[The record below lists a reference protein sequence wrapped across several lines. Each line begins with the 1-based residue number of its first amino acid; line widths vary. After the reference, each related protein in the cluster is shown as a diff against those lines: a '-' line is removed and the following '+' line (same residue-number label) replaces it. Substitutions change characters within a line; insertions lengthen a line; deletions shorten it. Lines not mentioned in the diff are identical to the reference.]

1 MKTILTP
8 PPLPTPIPADI
19 HTHRHE
25 INDGSA
31 VVNIALEAV
40 PPIPPTLFSAGIHP
54 WEADKATDI
63 TWTWLEDVLSNP
75 NAYAIGEAG
84 LDLRHGPNIDVQLP
98 VFRRQAF
105 MADDLA
111 KPLIVHIVGAYD
123 NLYDVQR
130 EVMRRN
136 GGRTPLWI
144 IHGFRGRPELARQL
158 LDHGM
163 YISMGIRHN
172 PTAIA
177 VIPRDQLLAE
187 TDDGPTANIADIRNA
202 LGL

>member
-1 MKTILTP
+1 
-8 PPLPTPIPADI
+8 
-19 HTHRHE
+19 
-25 INDGSA
+25 
-31 VVNIALEAV
+31 
-40 PPIPPTLFSAGIHP
+40 
-54 WEADKATDI
+54 
-63 TWTWLEDVLSNP
+63 
-75 NAYAIGEAG
+75 
-84 LDLRHGPNIDVQLP
+84 
-98 VFRRQAF
+98 